1 MGIKK
6 HKATSAG
13 RRWVKTSDFS
23 QVTKRTPEKSL
34 LEPLK
39 RSGGRN
45 SYGRITVRHRGGGHK
60 RKYRIID
67 FKRLSHG
74 AEAQVIAIEYDPNR
88 SARIALIEYADKKK
102 SYILHPSGLKVGD
115 KVISGPTVEAKTGN
129 CLPLRNIPPGV
140 AIHNIE
146 LVRSKGGKLV
156 RSAGN
161 AAQIMAKEGGFAHIK
176 MPSGE
181 IRLISLDCYATVG
194 QVGNV
199 EHIGVSLG
207 KAGRSRHRGRRPSVR
222 GVVMNPHD
230 HPLGGGEGKSSGGRH
245 PATPWGKPA
254 KGLRTRRK
262 KKYSN
267 KQIVKRR

>member
-6 HKATSAG
+6 RKPTTPG
-13 RRWVKTSDFS
+13 QRWVTTSDF
-23 QVTKRTPEKSL
+23 VEITKSTPEKSL
-34 LEPLK
+34 LTPLK

-45 SYGRITVRHRGGGHK
+45 CYGRITVRHRGGGHK

-67 FKRLSHG
+67 FKRLRHNEQ
-74 AEAQVIAIEYDPNR
+74 AAVLAIEYDPNR
-88 SARIALIEYADKKK
+88 SSRIALIEYPDKQK
-102 SYILHPSGLKVGD
+102 SYIICPAGLKVGD
-115 KVISGPTVEAKTGN
+115 AVISGPTVEAKTGN

-146 LVRSKGGKLV
+146 LVKAKGGKLV
-156 RSAGN
+156 RSAGSS
-161 AAQIMAKEGGFAHIK
+161 AQIMAKEGGFAHVK

-181 IRLISLDCYATVG
+181 IRLISVDCYATVG

-199 EHIGVSLG
+199 EHGGQSLG

-254 KGLRTRRK
+254 KGLKTRRK

-267 KQIVKRR
+267 RYIVKRR